1 MDTHER
7 SATPRVTVRAPRVG
21 RSLGSAAFLL
31 AIGALYGVFFLW
43 PLVNVA
49 MRSFSPTGT
58 LSYDPGGFSI
68 VNYKLLFTDKILR
81 DVVVNTV
88 VTASVSTI
96 LTFLFAFPT
105 AYLMTRLRR
114 SVSTTLFMMILLP
127 FWVSI
132 LVRLF
137 AFLELLS
144 ANGPVNSLFE
154 TLGLGR
160 QSLLFNTTGT
170 VIGMVNYLLPY
181 MILVLF
187 AAMSG
192 IDPNL
197 TRAAKSLGCS
207 SWRAFRSVYL
217 PLVRGSIVGALLL
230 NFIIATGFF
239 LTPAIL
245 GGPQDTTVS
254 TYIAQQV
261 QNYKWGTASA
271 FGVVLLLAT
280 CLGFT
285 LAGRMTGLTSGSG
298 VVLSGSK
305 GVSREQA
312 MPFGPAKVALWTVT
326 SAVLLFLFA
335 PLLFVLPLSWGV
347 DSTIAW
353 PPKGFTLH
361 WYAKA
366 LTDPLWTASMRK
378 SVLVGAAVAVLC
390 LVIAIFL
397 ARWVRGLA
405 ARPRLQGFVVSVV
418 YLPIVVPVIL
428 LAIGTFDVQARIGAL
443 DTWWGLVLVETVLA
457 LPFTYLVVAAALDNV
472 DPSLERAAWTM
483 GASKLYALRKVVV
496 PTIVPALIGAAL
508 LAFISSWDEAV
519 VALFQTGF
527 DKTLPVNFYSS
538 LKSGASPVIAAIG
551 SMLML
556 LVVVLAALYVG
567 IRAVVG
573 RRRTQEP
580 SSVDDSPSRKG
591 HTK

>member
-1 MDTHER
+1 
-7 SATPRVTVRAPRVG
+7 
-21 RSLGSAAFLL
+21 
-31 AIGALYGVFFLW
+31 
-43 PLVNVA
+43 
-49 MRSFSPTGT
+49 
-58 LSYDPGGFSI
+58 
-68 VNYKLLFTDKILR
+68 
-81 DVVVNTV
+81 
-88 VTASVSTI
+88 
-96 LTFLFAFPT
+96 
-105 AYLMTRLRR
+105 
-114 SVSTTLFMMILLP
+114 
-127 FWVSI
+127 
-132 LVRLF
+132 
-137 AFLELLS
+137 
-144 ANGPVNSLFE
+144 
-154 TLGLGR
+154 
-160 QSLLFNTTGT
+160 
-170 VIGMVNYLLPY
+170 
-181 MILVLF
+181 
-187 AAMSG
+187 
-192 IDPNL
+192 
-197 TRAAKSLGCS
+197 
-207 SWRAFRSVYL
+207 
-217 PLVRGSIVGALLL
+217 
-230 NFIIATGFF
+230 
-239 LTPAIL
+239 
-245 GGPQDTTVS
+245 
-254 TYIAQQV
+254 
-261 QNYKWGTASA
+261 
-271 FGVVLLLAT
+271 
-280 CLGFT
+280 
-285 LAGRMTGLTSGSG
+285 
-298 VVLSGSK
+298 
-305 GVSREQA
+305 

-397 ARWVRGLA
+397 ARWVRTLA

-428 LAIGTFDVQARIGAL
+428 LAIGTFDGQARIGAL

-496 PTIVPALIGAAL
+496 PTVVPALIGAAL

-556 LVVVLAALYVG
+556 LVVVLAVLYVG

-591 HTK
+591 HNE